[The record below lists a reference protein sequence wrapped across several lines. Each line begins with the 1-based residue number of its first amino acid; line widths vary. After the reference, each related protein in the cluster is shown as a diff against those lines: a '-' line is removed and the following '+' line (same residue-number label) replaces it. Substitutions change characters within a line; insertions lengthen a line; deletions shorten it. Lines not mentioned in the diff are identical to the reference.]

1 MKMHWLLCGSVLALT
16 ACENRTT
23 RDTTRQGTNTTNTE
37 QTQREVNNQ
46 ASREQNREQTEAQQ
60 KADKAQAEANEKA
73 MQAQGEANHEMAKG
87 QAKANENIR
96 EANQDLLKAKSDFEV
111 HTQKSV
117 NEISNKIDQL
127 KAKAQTAKPAAQQQF
142 NVAMRDVD
150 AKRATLDTDFRALK
164 EQPQSFDSLRA
175 KVDREVADLKKSVDV
190 AQSKL

>member
-16 ACENRTT
+16 ACENRTP
-23 RDTTRQGTNTTNTE
+23 REGTNTTNTE
-37 QTQREVNNQ
+37 QTQREVNNRDYNNQ
-46 ASREQNREQTEAQQ
+46 ASREQAEAQR

-73 MQAQGEANHEMAKG
+73 MKAQGEANGEMAKS

-117 NEISNKIDQL
+117 NDISNKIDQL
-127 KAKAQTAKPAAQQQF
+127 KAKAQTAKPAAQEQF
-142 NVAMRDVD
+142 NMAMRDVD
-150 AKRATLDTDFRALK
+150 AKRATLDSDFRALK

>member
-16 ACENRTT
+16 ACENRTP
-23 RDTTRQGTNTTNTE
+23 REGTNTTNTE
-37 QTQREVNNQ
+37 QSQRAVNDQ
-46 ASREQNREQTEAQQ
+46 ASRENREQTEAQR
-60 KADKAQAEANEKA
+60 KADKAQAEANQKA
-73 MQAQGEANHEMAKG
+73 MEAQGEANHEMAKS

-96 EANQDLLKAKSDFEV
+96 EANQDLLKARSDFEV

-127 KAKAQTAKPAAQQQF
+127 KTKAQTAKPAAQQQF

>member
-23 RDTTRQGTNTTNTE
+23 RQGTNTTSTE

-46 ASREQNREQTEAQQ
+46 ASRDQTEAQQ
-60 KADKAQAEANEKA
+60 KAAKAQTEANEKA
-73 MQAQGEANHEMAKG
+73 MEAQGEANHEMAKS

-96 EANQDLLKAKSDFEV
+96 EANQDLLKARNDYEV

-127 KAKAQTAKPAAQQQF
+127 KAKAQTAKPQAQEQF
-142 NVAMRDVD
+142 NTAMRDVD
-150 AKRATLDTDFRALK
+150 AKRTTLDTDFRALR
-164 EQPQSFDSLRA
+164 EQPQSFDTLRA
-175 KVDREVADLKKSVDV
+175 KVDREMADLKKSVDV